1 MLKYF
6 TLSLALFAFS
16 NILFYERKRNIP
28 EFYIHSIISEKNN
41 SLGSTG
47 SKVNNLKGTEDSG
60 SVKKDSRYL
69 YCVIYPVVSLIV
81 FSILVYYCY
90 RLMKKKKQS
99 VQNKE
104 KVIDR
109 LEQDIEQVKEKIQ
122 ACKMSTQEILRV
134 YILMVRLS
142 VSPQRNRHQ
151 KFLQDYNSIIYDN
164 NEEFRFESESFRV
177 LLNNICNNYIDKL
190 ESAFPVLSEKE
201 VQVISMLKAGF
212 DISDI
217 ANISG
222 YSVNTIYKRNSDIRR
237 KLGIPESG
245 NIIHFTDHKLGE
257 NQYYI
262 E

>member
-1 MLKYF
+1 
-6 TLSLALFAFS
+6 
-16 NILFYERKRNIP
+16 
-28 EFYIHSIISEKNN
+28 
-41 SLGSTG
+41 
-47 SKVNNLKGTEDSG
+47 
-60 SVKKDSRYL
+60 
-69 YCVIYPVVSLIV
+69 
-81 FSILVYYCY
+81 
-90 RLMKKKKQS
+90 MKKKKQS